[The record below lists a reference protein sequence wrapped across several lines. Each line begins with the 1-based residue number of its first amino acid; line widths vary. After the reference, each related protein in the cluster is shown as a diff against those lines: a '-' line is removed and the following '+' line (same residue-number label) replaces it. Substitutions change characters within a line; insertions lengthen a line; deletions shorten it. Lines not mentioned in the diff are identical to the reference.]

1 MSGNLDLDENFET
14 TLEFLQA
21 FVAERDD
28 ELEDIKDSVAKD
40 DLLVGLLQVNLI
52 LLSRLSDHEEISPE
66 EILEVLSSKETQTK
80 PPKLRLL

>member
-1 MSGNLDLDENFET
+1 MSGNLNLDENFET
-14 TLEFLQA
+14 ALEFLQA

-28 ELEDIKDSVAKD
+28 ELEDIRDSVAKD
-40 DLLVGLLQVNLI
+40 DLLLGLLQVNLI

-66 EILEVLSSKETQTK
+66 ALLEVLSSREPQTE

>member
-66 EILEVLSSKETQTK
+66 EILEVLSSKEPQTK